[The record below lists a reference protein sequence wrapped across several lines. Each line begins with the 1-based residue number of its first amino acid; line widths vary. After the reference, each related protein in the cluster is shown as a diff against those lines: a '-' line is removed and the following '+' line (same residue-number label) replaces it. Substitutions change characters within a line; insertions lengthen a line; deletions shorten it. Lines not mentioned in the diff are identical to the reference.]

1 MLSTMNASALT
12 YIVVEQ
18 MVVHFFLEVSADQR
32 LRLPGSCKICGTFLR
47 VCVHRATNVFHF

>member
-1 MLSTMNASALT
+1 MNASAMT

-47 VCVHRATNVFHF
+47 VCVRRATNVFHF